1 MTIIGSIVIKSKSK
15 PYSDVAISALVSDL
29 IINKIPITIDYKNA
43 KNKVITKKVYDFSS
57 NKDGDVLEVPDKSIT
72 TYNFI
77 INTAE
82 DISSLFN
89 RDSKVSIISN
99 LTKLIKNDSD
109 YKWVVE
115 SYIKHMNDQKILFD
129 AKDALNDAFEDITFS
144 IDINFFQSIN
154 DEKHVIHGNYELNS
168 TRTNPNISVY
178 IDEAELI
185 KVPTT
190 NEKLRN
196 KYPFI
201 HGTASPESLID
212 LFLYQIIPLYGD
224 KYSIVKNNQSHRN
237 RLIYAMSLYH
247 KALKSKHYD
256 LYKNVKID
264 PLNEQMMNNFN
275 NIMTKRPDLIDPL
288 LRESIETAFNADS
301 TTIDSFFGLIWK
313 DNICTTYIKN

>member
-15 PYSDVAISALVSDL
+15 PYSDVAISALVSNL

-57 NKDGDVLEVPDKSIT
+57 NKDGDVLDVPDKSIT

-99 LTKLIKNDSD
+99 LTKLIKNDS
-109 YKWVVE
+109 
-115 SYIKHMNDQKILFD
+115 
-129 AKDALNDAFEDITFS
+129 FEDITFS

-185 KVPTT
+185 KVPTS

-256 LYKNVKID
+256 LYKNVKVD

-301 TTIDSFFGLIWK
+301 TTIDSFFGLI
-313 DNICTTYIKN
+313 

>member
-1 MTIIGSIVIKSKSK
+1 MTIIGSIAVKTKSK

-29 IINKIPITIDYKNA
+29 IINKVPITIDYKNA
-43 KNKVITKKVYDFSS
+43 KNKVITKKIYDFSS
-57 NKDGDVLEVPDKSIT
+57 NKDGEVLEVPDKLVT
-72 TYNFI
+72 TYNFT
-77 INTAE
+77 INTTD

-115 SYIKHMNDQKILFD
+115 SYIKHMNDQKVLME
-129 AKDALNDAFEDITFS
+129 AKDVLNDAFENITFS

-154 DEKHVIHGNYELNS
+154 NEEHVKHGNYELNS
-168 TRTNPNISVY
+168 TRTNPQISVY

-185 KVPTT
+185 KVSTS
-190 NEKLRN
+190 NEKLKN

-201 HGTASPESLID
+201 HGSASPESLID

-237 RLIYAMSLYH
+237 RLLYAMSLYH

-256 LYKNVKID
+256 LYKNVKAD

-275 NIMTKRPDLIDPL
+275 NIMAKRPDLIDPL
-288 LRESIETAFNADS
+288 LKEAIDTAFNADS
-301 TTIDSFFGLIWK
+301 MTLDSFFGIV
-313 DNICTTYIKN
+313 DVEG

>member
-1 MTIIGSIVIKSKSK
+1 MTIIGSIAIKSKSK
-15 PYSDVAISALVSDL
+15 PYSDVAISALVSNL

-43 KNKVITKKVYDFSS
+43 KNKIITKKDYDFSS

-185 KVPTT
+185 KVPTS

-247 KALKSKHYD
+247 KSLKSKHYD
-256 LYKNVKID
+256 LYKNVKVD

-301 TTIDSFFGLIWK
+301 TTIDSFFGLI
-313 DNICTTYIKN
+313 